1 MHDGKKNSNKKYGVK
16 ICEDFLNFQPE
27 SYQICYPFSMDR
39 QVHSSKD
46 NQFNS
51 FVDAGTELYAQ
62 GL

>member
-1 MHDGKKNSNKKYGVK
+1 MVQKKIWSK
-16 ICEDFLNFQPE
+16 ICEDFLNFQLE
-27 SYQICYPFSMDR
+27 SYQIYNPFSMDS

-51 FVDAGTELYAQ
+51 FVDADTELYAQ